1 MGVKQ
6 MSVRD
11 QLEHDRKVIQR
22 PAHEDVLV
30 AEILKAIHS
39 IRYGAVHLILQD
51 GRVVQIEKTEKV
63 RLV

>member
-1 MGVKQ
+1 MSAREPLERERNGV
-6 MSVRD
+6 
-11 QLEHDRKVIQR
+11 QR
-22 PAHEDVLV
+22 PLQEESLV

-51 GRVVQIEKTEKV
+51 GRVVQIEKTEKI

>member
-1 MGVKQ
+1 

-11 QLEHDRKVIQR
+11 TLEQEQR
-22 PAHEDVLV
+22 SHAKPDHEAALV
-30 AEILKAIHS
+30 AEVLKAIRS
-39 IRYGAVHLILQD
+39 IRYGSVHLILQD

>member
-1 MGVKQ
+1 
-6 MSVRD
+6 MSVREH
-11 QLEHDRKVIQR
+11 LERDRSAGSR
-22 PAHEDVLV
+22 PEHEDVLV

>member
-1 MGVKQ
+1 
-6 MSVRD
+6 MSIREQV
-11 QLEHDRKVIQR
+11 DRERIVVTR

-30 AEILKAIHS
+30 AEILKAIRS